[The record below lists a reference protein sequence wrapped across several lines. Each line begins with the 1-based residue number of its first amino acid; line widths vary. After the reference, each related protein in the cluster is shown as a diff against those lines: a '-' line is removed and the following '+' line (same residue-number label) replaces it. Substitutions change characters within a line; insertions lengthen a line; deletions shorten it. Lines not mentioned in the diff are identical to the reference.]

1 MATAAARSRLRIT
14 TDSNVE
20 LKCYARSRNLKK
32 PRKRIVSEKEFH
44 GKLPYN
50 RHITLADPNHSSLWI
65 SLEFNGIT

>member
-1 MATAAARSRLRIT
+1 MATAAARSRVRIT

-32 PRKRIVSEKEFH
+32 AEEANRERKEFH

-50 RHITLADPNHSSLWI
+50 QHISDR
-65 SLEFNGIT
+65 